1 MAFSFGAAAQPQA
14 QAQPTTSLFGGANQ
28 AASTSTSSP
37 FGGFGAAAN
46 TQPAASAPAG
56 LSLFG
61 GANNA
66 AAGSSTSLFGQQAK
80 PAGGLFGSGTAAS
93 ASTPAAGAGWFGSNA
108 ATQSAGGGLFGST
121 GAQPQQQ
128 AGGLFGPGQPQQ
140 QQGGGLFGPATA
152 QPQQQS
158 GGLFGSTANA
168 QPAGGLFGSTG
179 QKPAGTGLFGSTTA
193 QPAAGG
199 GLFGSATQPQQAAGG
214 LFGASTAQPQQS
226 SLFAPKPAGGLFGST
241 AQPQQPTGLFAST
254 AQQPQQNMFAST
266 SQPLAQ
272 STAPPQGQDI
282 ESRIVAIKNAWDD
295 NSPDC
300 RFKYFFYNVVD
311 PGTSQ
316 AYGRPISATDDS
328 KWLRAMRDNPDPQ
341 NMVPVLA
348 TGWKD
353 VKKRVEM
360 QEQAASVHQQRIKEL
375 NQALANLS
383 RQTSLSSSV
392 RLQALQAQLAQL
404 TQRLLALAAKSPSF
418 APVQSS
424 AFRPEE
430 GEMKHTLEEVK
441 DALDGRTKPSR
452 GVGLGTQRS
461 ATKGRMLGQVNELWG
476 LVEEVRRQRRT
487 RGHDAQVWA
496 GDEKLLTEIAI
507 VLDQQQAA
515 LTKLS
520 GLANDNVFDAD
531 VMREGL
537 AAVEKK

>member
-1 MAFSFGAAAQPQA
+1 MAFSFGASAQPQA
-14 QAQPTTSLFGGANQ
+14 QVQPTSSLFGGTNQ
-28 AASTSTSSP
+28 AVSTSASSP
-37 FGGFGAAAN
+37 FGGFGATAN
-46 TQPAASAPAG
+46 TQPAATASTG
-56 LSLFG
+56 LGSFG
-61 GANNA
+61 GATNA
-66 AAGSSTSLFGQQAK
+66 GVGSSGTSLFGQQAK
-80 PAGGLFGSGTAAS
+80 PAGGLFGSGTAAP
-93 ASTPAAGAGWFGSNA
+93 ASTPAGGTGLFGSNTA
-108 ATQSAGGGLFGST
+108 AQNTGGGLFGST
-121 GAQPQQQ
+121 AT
-128 AGGLFGPGQPQQ
+128 QPQQ
-140 QQGGGLFGPATA
+140 QQGGGLFGSTTA

-158 GGLFGSTANA
+158 GGLFGSAANT
-168 QPAGGLFGSTG
+168 QQTGGLFGSTG
-179 QKPAGTGLFGSTTA
+179 QKPAGTGLFGSATA

-199 GLFGSATQPQQAAGG
+199 SLFGSTAQPQQATGG
-214 LFGASTAQPQQS
+214 LFGASTAQPAQQS
-226 SLFAPKPAGGLFGST
+226 SLFASKPAGGLFGST
-241 AQPQQPTGLFAST
+241 AQPQQSTGLFGST
-254 AQQPQQNMFAST
+254 AQLPQQSMFAST

-272 STAPPQGQDI
+272 SIATPQGQGQGQDI
-282 ESRIVAIKNAWDD
+282 ESKIVAIKNAWDD
-295 NSPDC
+295 NSPEC

-316 AYGRPISATDDS
+316 AYGRPISATDDT

-392 RLQALQAQLAQL
+392 RLQSLQTQLSQL

-424 AFRPEE
+424 VFRPEE

-476 LVEEVRRQRRT
+476 MVEEVRRQRRV

-496 GDEKLLTEIAI
+496 GDEKLLAEIAI

-515 LTKLS
+515 LSKLS
-520 GLANDNVFDAD
+520 ELAGNSVFDAD
-531 VMREGL
+531 VMRVGL
-537 AAVEKK
+537 ASMEKS